1 MLGRHIIV
9 ELHGV
14 DPRLLDDL
22 DRLREILIKA
32 AIKAGASIIG
42 EIFHKFSPHGV
53 TGVIAVKESHISIH
67 TWPEFGYAAL
77 DIFTCRGIDPRKAL
91 DIILEYLRPRYYVA
105 MTVIRGEPH
114 MEVLENDVSEASK
127 AIIRTSAI
135 PALKSG
141 GAGDSI
147 R

>member
-14 DPRLLDDL
+14 DPCLLDDL

-32 AIKAGASIIG
+32 AVKAGASIIG

-77 DIFTCRGIDPRKAL
+77 DLSLIHI
-91 DIILEYLRPRYYVA
+91 
-105 MTVIRGEPH
+105 
-114 MEVLENDVSEASK
+114 
-127 AIIRTSAI
+127 
-135 PALKSG
+135 
-141 GAGDSI
+141 
-147 R
+147 